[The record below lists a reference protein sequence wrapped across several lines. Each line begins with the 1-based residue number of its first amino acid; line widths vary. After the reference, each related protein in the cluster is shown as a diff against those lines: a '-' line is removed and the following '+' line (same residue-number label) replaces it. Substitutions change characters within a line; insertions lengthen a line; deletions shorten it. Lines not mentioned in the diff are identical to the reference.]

1 MLLSRAPNLEAN
13 KFAMLSV
20 PDTPS
25 TIEEREAFGLFT
37 FLTADRETYF
47 RTAAHFWVCF
57 SKAFCAFQSHLKFLQ
72 LFSGGGGSLYL
83 LFGATG

>member
-1 MLLSRAPNLEAN
+1 MELRIELLDEECVLSRAPNLEAN

-37 FLTADRETYF
+37 FLTADQSLQMNKQGDRG
-47 RTAAHFWVCF
+47 ASIAVC
-57 SKAFCAFQSHLKFLQ
+57 A
-72 LFSGGGGSLYL
+72 
-83 LFGATG
+83 

>member
-1 MLLSRAPNLEAN
+1 MESRIELLDEECLLSRAPNLEAN

-37 FLTADRETYF
+37 FLTADQNLSIANEQAR
-47 RTAAHFWVCF
+47 RSR
-57 SKAFCAFQSHLKFLQ
+57 SKYCCLRLR
-72 LFSGGGGSLYL
+72 
-83 LFGATG
+83 

>member
-1 MLLSRAPNLEAN
+1 MESRIELLDEECVLSRAPNLEAN

-37 FLTADRETYF
+37 FLTADQNLSFFFIANEQAR
-47 RTAAHFWVCF
+47 RSR
-57 SKAFCAFQSHLKFLQ
+57 SKYCCLRLW
-72 LFSGGGGSLYL
+72 
-83 LFGATG
+83 